1 MGINNEEESEV
12 KKTPCIIIKG
22 QQIYRGGPPLL
33 IAGPCVL
40 EEDIDIA
47 LTVAEALKKAAE
59 KYGFIYMFKASFD
72 KANRTSITSYRGPGL
87 EKGLRLLEEIKL
99 ELDVPV
105 ISDIHTPH
113 QALPASQVLD
123 CIQIPAFLCRQTDLL
138 IAAARTGKPINIKKG
153 QFMAP
158 WDMVYAVDKVKNAGN
173 NKIFLTERG
182 SCFGYNNLVVD
193 MRSLVIMSRFDA
205 LVIFDATHSVQ
216 LPGGGGGCSS
226 GQREFVAPLAKAAMA
241 VGVDGIFMEVHPYP
255 EKALCDGPNSLSL
268 KQAETLLEELAI
280 IRDSLKEKS
289 IK

>member
-1 MGINNEEESEV
+1 MNNNENETEL
-12 KKTPCIIIKG
+12 KKSPCIIIKG
-22 QQIYRGGPPLL
+22 QKIYRDGPPLL

-40 EEDIDIA
+40 EDLDTALRIA
-47 LTVAEALKKAAE
+47 ETIKKVAEE
-59 KYGFIYMFKASFD
+59 YGFIYMFKASFD
-72 KANRTSITSYRGPGL
+72 KANRTSLTSYRGPGL
-87 EKGLRLLEEIKL
+87 EKGLRLLEEVKI

-138 IAAARTGKPINIKKG
+138 IAAARTGKPVNIKKG

-158 WDMVYAVDKVKNAGN
+158 WDMTYAVDKVKNAGN
-173 NKIFLTERG
+173 DKIFLTERG

-193 MRSLVIMSRFDA
+193 MRSLVIMSRLDA

-216 LPGGGGGCSS
+216 LPGGGRGCSS

-241 VGVDGIFMEVHPYP
+241 IGVDGIFMEVHPTP

-268 KQAETLLEELAI
+268 EQAKNLIKELAI
-280 IRDSLKEKS
+280 IRTSLKEKDQ
-289 IK
+289 